1 MTIEQNNNLNALLSA
16 WRDHQD
22 NKDRGA
28 DISELFNSRDRLD
41 TARRETQANLTLA
54 S

>member
-16 WRDHQD
+16 WRDHQE

-28 DISELFNSRDRLD
+28 DIAELFNSRDRLD
-41 TARRETQANLTLA
+41 TVRRETQSNLTLA